1 MTNTSTRLITT
12 VKGFTMQAPERR
24 YFCDSNRWNTGEQS
38 IKYFTSVKRFGT
50 VGQAVV
56 GHAGDVW
63 QTWSVELETV

>member
-38 IKYFTSVKRFGT
+38 IK
-50 VGQAVV
+50 
-56 GHAGDVW
+56 
-63 QTWSVELETV
+63 